1 MTKNMERTFAFQLV
15 HHGNVVEGDD
25 GEHGLSSG
33 QSQTL
38 LKDGNNISSHQLF
51 SKTLVIGDEHDDQE
65 KAISH
70 RQHAAETH
78 QQLLSAQHKSESK
91 PQQR

>member
-1 MTKNMERTFAFQLV
+1 MTKNMECTFAFQLV

-33 QSQTL
+33 RIQTL
-38 LKDGNNISSHQLF
+38 REDGNNISSHQLF

-65 KAISH
+65 EAISH